1 MSEEVV
7 VVAFK
12 LSREHLKALYSV
24 LEDAAIHS
32 AAYLE
37 DDLGVEDPYDPD
49 FSELSAEET
58 GAAKGE
64 SLNLKALDIALGA
77 LEDPFIGDTVSV
89 YAFKGP
95 KAGEVSDGVWAIADD
110 PDNDEAMISWEHWP
124 DPSIRPKP

>member
-7 VVAFK
+7 VVAFE
-12 LSREHLKALYSV
+12 LSRDHLKALLSV
-24 LEDAAIHS
+24 LEDAATHS
-32 AAYLE
+32 ELYLE
-37 DDLGVEDPYDPD
+37 EDLGVGDPYNPD
-49 FSELSAEET
+49 LTELSEEDAK
-58 GAAKGE
+58 AAVIE

-77 LEDPFIGDTVSV
+77 LEDPFIGDTVSI

-95 KAGEVSDGVWAIADD
+95 KAEEVSDGVWAIADD

>member
-12 LSREHLKALYSV
+12 LSRDHLKALLSV
-24 LEDAAIHS
+24 LEDAATHS
-32 AAYLE
+32 ELYLE
-37 DDLGVEDPYDPD
+37 EDLGVGDPYNPD
-49 FSELSAEET
+49 LTELSEEDAK
-58 GAAKGE
+58 AAAIE

-95 KAGEVSDGVWAIADD
+95 
-110 PDNDEAMISWEHWP
+110 
-124 DPSIRPKP
+124 